1 MCAEQLHDIDLRF
14 RPELGERD
22 IDPSTPRSPAAQRH
36 VTKFLIERG
45 RVAEFLEANDIRL
58 TDEQIPT
65 FLEALEV
72 EFLAAMRLLARRAG
86 RDFGRDKRP
95 EVPRVEGHPCPIDC
109 SQGSCGFCA
118 SSSAIG
124 GHGLAGLGGL
134 GGGGFSCTP

>member
-45 RVAEFLEANDIRL
+45 RVAEFLKANDIRL

-95 EVPRVEGHPCPIDC
+95 ERFPEWKATPAQSTAAREVA
-109 SQGSCGFCA
+109 GSVRQVQQ
-118 SSSAIG
+118 
-124 GHGLAGLGGL
+124 
-134 GGGGFSCTP
+134 